1 MREAGEASRR
11 RHRRHAFL
19 WGENFRPFFKTVKF
33 WPICETVKFLE
44 QEKTLFD
51 DSALI
56 VYCYIWLTPRGMR
69 LGFLF
74 FKWTI
79 PGPLFTILERFQVPR
94 IVGNKTQPF

>member
-44 QEKTLFD
+44 QEKNPLRRFSFD
-51 DSALI
+51 CLLLHLAH
-56 VYCYIWLTPRGMR
+56 TGGMK